1 MSDKTSVPA
10 VTVIVAAYNCEDY
23 IGECLLSLQ
32 EQTFADFECIVVD
45 DCSTDDTVDA
55 VRMCMEGDD
64 RFALIALTKNG
75 GPGAARNAA
84 LDRARGE
91 YVMYVDA
98 DDRLAH
104 DGLRK
109 LIERA
114 RAQQL
119 DELQFNAQSFYEDG
133 AAMQVMSE
141 DFEGRESFEDVATGP
156 ELFTFFSDRNQYF
169 SQGALRMFRREMLEQ
184 AGVRFPEG
192 IIHEDA
198 LFAFMAMT
206 VSARSS
212 FLNEPIY
219 LRRQRAGSIMGARRR
234 SVDSVIGHLTVI
246 SCVRMW
252 VADNAANCDDAFLQA
267 VGREVGLWS
276 RLVAH
281 DWAELL
287 SDEERAAITEGLYA
301 DDRRALFFDILG
313 AGDAAERAAA
323 EYRDSQTYRLGD
335 MIATV
340 PRKARVR
347 VRAFKNRRKVDE
359 L

>member
-1 MSDKTSVPA
+1 MMADRPA

-23 IGECLLSLQ
+23 VAECLLSLQ
-32 EQTFADFECIVVD
+32 EQTYGDFECIVVD
-45 DCSTDDTVDA
+45 DCSTDSTVDA
-55 VRMCMEGDD
+55 VRMCMEGDS
-64 RFALIALTKNG
+64 RFSLIESATNG
-75 GPGAARNAA
+75 GPGAARNKA

-109 LIERA
+109 LVERA
-114 RAQQL
+114 RAQEL
-119 DELQFNAQSFYEDG
+119 DELQFNAQSFYEDD
-133 AAMQVMSE
+133 AAIEVMAE
-141 DFEGRESFEDVATGP
+141 DFDGRESFEGVATGP
-156 ELFTFFSDRNQYF
+156 ELFTFFSDRGQYF
-169 SQGALRMFRREMLEQ
+169 SQGALRMFRRQVIED
-184 AGVRFPEG
+184 AAIRFPEG
-192 IIHEDA
+192 VIHEDA

-206 VSARSS
+206 VSERSS

-234 SVDSVIGHLTVI
+234 TVDSVIGHLTVI
-246 SCVRMW
+246 GCVRAW
-252 VADNAANCDDAFLQA
+252 VNAHADECDNAFLRA
-267 VGREVGLWS
+267 IGREVGLWC

-281 DWAELL
+281 DWEELL
-287 SDEERAAITEGLYA
+287 SDQERTAIVDGLFGE
-301 DDRRALFFDILG
+301 DRRRLFFDILG
-313 AGDAAERAAA
+313 SGDAAERAAA

-340 PRKARVR
+340 PRMARVR
-347 VRAFKNRRKVDE
+347 VRAMRNRRRADE